1 MDISLVIK
9 VISMKLAIHVAEIH
23 CEGRVSQKFDIGYI
37 LIFSYVEEWTFKKVT
52 KKYKS
57 CPFFALK

>member
-1 MDISLVIK
+1 MRI
-9 VISMKLAIHVAEIH
+9 AIHVAEIH
-23 CEGRVSQKFDIGYI
+23 CKGRVSQNVDIGPSFF
-37 LIFSYVEEWTFKKVT
+37 LSYVEEWTFRKVT